1 MPLTHEDHYY
11 TGFRNG
17 DEKAFEYVYARYY
30 RPLYRHGYEIID
42 DEFAVNCIVNEAF
55 LKGWKFREQMENMR
69 HIYCFIRQNVKWK
82 CYTYLKNPTNR
93 FHRMLAH
100 PEYLSNLPGIPGSEK
115 EEHQLADKKL
125 KAIEEALP
133 YLPGNRQTIMTL
145 YFKYGYSCKRIARRF
160 GTTNQAIS
168 LEVKRSLESLRKM
181 VHAQKRLNERK
192 PPMLMHA
199 QKKLNE
205 RKPLKSWRHLNTE
218 GMDEQTRQVFTMRY
232 VEKQEFAT
240 IAQKLGIPLAR
251 VQQHYVMAH
260 RKIKEILTQ

>member
-17 DEKAFEYVYARYY
+17 DEKAFEYVYAQYY
-30 RPLYRHGYEIID
+30 RPLYRHGRQIVD

-82 CYTYLKNPTNR
+82 CYAYYSNPSNR
-93 FHRMLAH
+93 FHRMLVH
-100 PEYLSNLPGIPGSEK
+100 PEYLSNLPETPGSEE
-115 EEHQLADKKL
+115 EEHLADKKL

-145 YFKYGYSCKRIARRF
+145 YFKYGYSYKRIARRF
-160 GTTNQAIS
+160 GTSNQAIS
-168 LEVKRSLESLRKM
+168 HEVQRSLESLRKM
-181 VHAQKRLNERK
+181 VHAQRRLNERK
-192 PPMLMHA
+192 PPMLVQA
-199 QKKLNE
+199 QKKLND
-205 RKPLKSWRHLNTE
+205 RKPLKSLKQLNTQ
-218 GMDEQTRQVFTMRY
+218 GMDEQTRLVFTMRY
-232 VEKQEFAT
+232 VEKQEFNN
-240 IAQKLGIPLAR
+240 IAEKLAIPLAK

-260 RKIKEILTQ
+260 RIIKKTLTP